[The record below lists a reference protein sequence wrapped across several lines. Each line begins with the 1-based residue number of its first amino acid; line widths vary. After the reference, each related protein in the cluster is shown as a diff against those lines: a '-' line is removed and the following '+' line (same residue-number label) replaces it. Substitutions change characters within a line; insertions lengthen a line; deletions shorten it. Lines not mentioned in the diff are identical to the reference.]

1 MTQPPFKARATASS
15 ASITGGVTVHEE
27 RKAHLIQPV
36 STFRRGFVRRCSDRL
51 LSPWSSIRSDQSD
64 LICCFVFEQTDI
76 SSSSLF
82 PLEICFNNEEVLRS
96 LGCCNRRA
104 GREQV
109 IRMEQYRQREEDGV
123 RHFQQ
128 DRVSN
133 RQCIRQDLR
142 HLRRCLPDHPLIN
155 AQWTRLDQALWNE
168 VRRLRGRVNQRQGDR
183 QELEDAILSL
193 PLRLGG
199 LGVLSHL
206 SVAPHAL
213 AASNEAGDRHI
224 DAFMNISPSDQG
236 SPPPAVKSQHE
247 RCQDMWETTQ
257 TDLIDTLDD
266 TERKL
271 LAEAASPLGRK
282 WLNTIPFYQPLCLTD
297 FEVSTALNYRTLACS
312 PLTTSS
318 WCSRPNSL
326 GHDELCMSRPR
337 QTVARH
343 DPPARMIT
351 CCRRN
356 RRPVGYRRRRGTKT
370 SSVRREDQEGGWERS
385 SACQEADFEGFERTS
400 SWDGTTER
408 IDK

>member
-1 MTQPPFKARATASS
+1 M
-15 ASITGGVTVHEE
+15 
-27 RKAHLIQPV
+27 
-36 STFRRGFVRRCSDRL
+36 
-51 LSPWSSIRSDQSD
+51 
-64 LICCFVFEQTDI
+64 
-76 SSSSLF
+76 
-82 PLEICFNNEEVLRS
+82 
-96 LGCCNRRA
+96 
-104 GREQV
+104 
-109 IRMEQYRQREEDGV
+109 IRMEQYRQREEDGVRHFQQVEQYRQREEDGV

-193 PLRLGG
+193 PFRLGG

-326 GHDELCMSRPR
+326 GHDELCMTRRR

-343 DPPARMIT
+343 DSLARIIHSTLKLSIRQQNMSRTRSKAGEGMISASED
-351 CCRRN
+351 RQGHN
-356 RRPVGYRRRRGTKT
+356 RLRHQGVHPSRC
-370 SSVRREDQEGGWERS
+370 SCDENNH
-385 SACQEADFEGFERTS
+385 
-400 SWDGTTER
+400 
-408 IDK
+408 